1 MSAAIVPMSGS
12 EWPAEERAGQGVQE
26 SGSEWPAE
34 ERAGQGGQE
43 SGSEWPAEER
53 VGQGPEWAAEQQP
66 GQGSEVD
73 PHWLSEYVRGPQPG
87 RGLQPSTGGSS
98 PNLGT
103 GSGSQLP
110 AEKQPGQGPPERHPH
125 WLSEYVR
132 DPQRADL
139 VALVSALCRFYGG
152 PRLGD
157 EMGPA
162 EAMLCLRV
170 LPRLGTS
177 AGRELEVE
185 LPTDNDELD
194 RTKASP
200 VVLTLA
206 LRRLSGLV
214 GPTTPLPLAL
224 AERASGPGA
233 SAGRLRDFLDQFHHR
248 LFTQLIRGVASFRV
262 PQASDDAELW
272 ESRLLASV
280 GLDSPNS
287 QIPRHV
293 RRRLLP
299 LFLGASGP
307 GTPALLDR
315 ALGVALLDIAG
326 EQIRVRSQ
334 ALVRTSASRP
344 QSTLCRLGRGSA
356 RLASTGCKAQIGAA
370 PLLLG
375 ARLPVRH
382 GLRIR
387 IDHLDSSALCQ
398 FSPGAPGER
407 RVRELLSLLAPPG
420 IAWQLELHLRDV
432 APLRARLGVATLGR
446 TWLAGARSRF
456 SVSVRSGCP

>member
-12 EWPAEERAGQGVQE
+12 EWPAEERAGQGGQE
-26 SGSEWPAE
+26 SGSGSGSEWPAE
-34 ERAGQGGQE
+34 ERAGQG
-43 SGSEWPAEER
+43 SEWPAEER
-53 VGQGPEWAAEQQP
+53 A
-66 GQGSEVD
+66 GQGSKVH
-73 PHWLSEYVRGPQPG
+73 PLWLSEYVRDPQPG
-87 RGLQPSTGGSS
+87 RGLQSSTGVSS

-103 GSGSQLP
+103 DSGSQLP
-110 AEKQPGQGPPERHPH
+110 AEKQPSPPERHPL

-152 PRLGD
+152 PRIGD

-170 LPRLGTS
+170 SPRLGTS

-206 LRRLSGLV
+206 PRRRSGLV

-233 SAGRLRDFLDQFHHR
+233 SAGRLRDFFDQFHHR

-280 GLDSPNS
+280 GLDSPDS
-287 QIPRHV
+287 QIPRSV

-315 ALGVALLDIAG
+315 ALSVALLDIAG

-356 RLASTGCKAQIGAA
+356 RLASTGHKAHVRAT

-446 TWLAGARSRF
+446 TWLAGA
-456 SVSVRSGCP
+456 